1 MGSAAYSTWEL
12 AQEFTP
18 SDGEDKRDTRR
29 RKQGLL
35 TASMERE
42 LARRAQEGDERARTT
57 LIESHLRLVAS
68 VARRYLRPGLVLGD
82 LIQEGTIGL
91 IRAVDKFDPTRGVRL
106 STYAVWWIRQSIER
120 SIAETGDVIR
130 IPIYVAQKVRKL
142 GKLTQGTLR
151 DTGRDADPSAL
162 AEELGVSVPQLEQMA
177 TLGQLTLSLDQKI
190 GESEDARLGDQI
202 ADDAT
207 TGESQT
213 LQKMVLQQEVQ
224 DMLRDLDARERKIL
238 IMRFGLEGH
247 TPATLQQ
254 AGEKMKLTKERVRQI
269 ERKALDKI
277 RQRTALRTSAS

>member
-12 AQEFTP
+12 TQEFSPTT
-18 SDGEDKRDTRR
+18 GEDTRDRQRR
-29 RKQGLL
+29 RQGLL
-35 TASMERE
+35 TATMEME
-42 LARRAQEGDERARTT
+42 LARRAQKGDERARTT

-68 VARRYLRPGLVLGD
+68 VARRYLRPGLSLGD

-91 IRAVDKFDPTRGVRL
+91 IRAVDKFDPDRGVRL

-120 SIAETGDVIR
+120 AIAETGDVIR

-142 GKLTQGTLR
+142 GKLTQGSLR
-151 DTGRDADPSAL
+151 DTGRDADPVHL
-162 AEELGVSVPQLEQMA
+162 AEELGVSVSQLEQMA
-177 TLGQLTLSLDQKI
+177 TVGQLTLSLDQKI

-202 ADDAT
+202 ADEET
-207 TGESQT
+207 TGESMP
-213 LQKMVLQQEVQ
+213 LRRMVLKQEVQ
-224 DMLRDLDARERKIL
+224 DMLHDLDPRERKIL

-277 RQRTALRTSAS
+277 RQRTTAHAYA